1 MELCQCNWSPL
12 TLGFIV
18 NIFYQ
23 FNEHSATNTTNISH
37 YILSVQ
43 RTLGMSLYSP
53 PRYHQMISFVG
64 KSWSV
69 CPAWWRKLY
78 DTWPQWQ
85 SGLLQRG
92 ERAEFRLQVLLAS
105 VKFFHLPPEYRS
117 RSDHYSCHPGRINTD
132 PHQSTCACL
141 RDGVVLV
148 DGASAQRFFFAR
160 SNFAFL
166 NFSLQVL
173 CQLAHFSMK
182 SSVSLS
188 ANGNEVGIYPIC
200 LNLSTFFRKLVSVSA
215 TDSGM
220 QWAGQDTWL
229 PRLSLFGKRY
239 KVPSLLSYRPLHQEP
254 GKRELYI
261 EIIHRFF
268 SPCLGAW
275 ESQSNFVSLI
285 DSGRIVMTGR
295 ELNVFLQM
303 IEEEHDDVP

>member
-1 MELCQCNWSPL
+1 MELCQCDWSPL

-23 FNEHSATNTTNISH
+23 FNEHSGCH
-37 YILSVQ
+37 YILLRVIIRWFLSLESPEARVE
-43 RTLGMSLYSP
+43 LGGASF
-53 PRYHQMISFVG
+53 MILGLNGNQVSSSEASEQSFVF
-64 KSWSV
+64 KF
-69 CPAWWRKLY
+69 CCH
-78 DTWPQWQ
+78 Q
-85 SGLLQRG
+85 SN
-92 ERAEFRLQVLLAS
+92 
-105 VKFFHLPPEYRS
+105 FFHLPPEYRS

-141 RDGVVLV
+141 LDGVVLV
-148 DGASAQRFFFAR
+148 DEASARRFFFAQ

-220 QWAGQDTWL
+220 QRAGQDTWL